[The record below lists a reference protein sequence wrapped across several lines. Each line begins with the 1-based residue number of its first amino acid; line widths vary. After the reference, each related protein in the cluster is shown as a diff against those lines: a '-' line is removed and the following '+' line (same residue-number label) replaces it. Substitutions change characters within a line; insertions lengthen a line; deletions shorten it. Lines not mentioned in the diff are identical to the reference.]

1 MLTDQPDRPGL
12 GVLIEPLVWHR
23 AIFLPSMGSA
33 HETRVGSGPWAEAYA
48 DWGARPPDGVDAIG
62 HTFADYLRTSMET
75 NAPDL
80 RQYVPERDLP
90 SELLYA
96 DMGCSDD
103 EESQLLGG

>member
-1 MLTDQPDRPGL
+1 
-12 GVLIEPLVWHR
+12 
-23 AIFLPSMGSA
+23 MGSA